1 MHFNSILTGLVAGAA
16 LAAAEPIPR
25 STSQFPVIKTNNG
38 SVQGIASEFRENIT
52 VYKGIPFAATTGGE
66 NRWKKPKPRDAWS
79 GVFEAKSFGPQCA
92 QTTSS
97 SAGIFNTAS
106 NITSEDCLF
115 MNIWTPT
122 YNDTSDLTSKNLPV
136 YFWIYGGR
144 FEAGSGDVVTY
155 DGSGLAS
162 KDIIVVTINYRVGA
176 FGFLA
181 HPELSAESGH
191 NSSGNYGLLD
201 QQFALGW
208 VRDNIAQFGGNPDHV
223 VVGGQS
229 AGSSSSLDM
238 MFSPLS
244 KHLINGVISESG
256 ARGPHDPI
264 TGSDATSYR
273 TKVAAEAQGVS
284 FMKEMNSTSVE
295 DMRKLPMDTLIAQGS
310 LSDTIFVGTQFE
322 NLTSSFMEPP
332 LWRPNI
338 DGYVLTHSYGQAL
351 DLNAHADV
359 PILTGNNADESGA
372 ETDPGFTVATY
383 KKLYS
388 ELFGDDFS
396 EEFFKLYPGRNETE
410 ANENS
415 NELFRDLSRVGT
427 WRWGVDWT
435 AGGAKSSVY
444 TYYWTHTPAED
455 SSAGAYHGSELWYV
469 FNNIPYSDY
478 SNVTWTPRDYV
489 IEEKMS
495 NYWGNF
501 IKTLNP
507 NGDGLTF
514 WPETT
519 TAKNVM
525 WMGNSWGA
533 GPLSKSEARIEFIKR
548 WEATLK
554 QW

>member
-1 MHFNSILTGLVAGAA
+1 MYLRSLFTGLTLGSV
-16 LAAAEPIPR
+16 LATAEPIRR
-25 STSQFPVIKTNNG
+25 STMYPVIKTNKG
-38 SVQGIASEFRENIT
+38 SVQGIASEFRDEVT
-52 VYKGIPFAATTGGE
+52 VYKGIPFGATTGGE
-66 NRWKKPKPRDAWS
+66 NRWKAPKPREAWS
-79 GVFEAKSFGPQCA
+79 GVLKADSWGPMCA
-92 QTTSS
+92 QSTSP
-97 SAGIFNTAS
+97 SAGIFNSAS

-115 MNIWTPT
+115 LNVWTPT

-162 KDIIVVTINYRVGA
+162 KDIIVVTMNYRVGP
-176 FGFLA
+176 FGFFA

-201 QQFALGW
+201 QQFALRW
-208 VRDNIAQFGGNPDHV
+208 VQENIAKFGGNPNQV
-223 VVGGQS
+223 TVGGQS
-229 AGSSSSLDM
+229 AGSSSSLDV
-238 MFSPLS
+238 MFSPLA
-244 KHLINGVISESG
+244 KGLVNGVISESG

-264 TGSDATSYR
+264 TGSAATSYR
-273 TKVAAEAQGVS
+273 TKVAAEAQGVD
-284 FMKEMNSTSVE
+284 FAKEMNTSSIAE
-295 DMRKLPMDTLIAQGS
+295 MRKVPMEDLISYGGS
-310 LSDTIFVGTQFE
+310 LSDTIFEGTQFE

-351 DLNAHADV
+351 SLNAHADV

-372 ETDPGFTVATY
+372 STTSDFTVAQY
-383 KKLYS
+383 KKLYTEIS
-388 ELFGDDFS
+388 S
-396 EEFFKLYPGRNETE
+396 LYPGRNQTE

-435 AGGAKSSVY
+435 AGGAKSNVY
-444 TYYWTHTPAED
+444 TYYWNHTPAED
-455 SSAGAYHGSELWYV
+455 ASAGAYHGSELWYV

-478 SNVTWTPRDYV
+478 SNVTWTPLDYK

-495 NYWGNF
+495 NYWANF
-501 IKTLNP
+501 IKTGNP
-507 NGDGLTF
+507 NGDGLTH
-514 WPETT
+514 WPATT
-519 TAKNVM
+519 EAKNVM
-525 WMGNSWGA
+525 WLGNSWGA
-533 GPLSKSEARIEFIKR
+533 GPLSKTEARIDFIKR
-548 WEATLK
+548 WEHTLK